1 MVNRGEI
8 PRGTAACIAACTGG
22 DTSVSLPWP
31 RGLIK
36 FEACR
41 WGPEG
46 GVEAPSGGPRN
57 ESERG
62 RFIGG
67 GRRGEDRRGHGR

>member
-1 MVNRGEI
+1 M
-8 PRGTAACIAACTGG
+8 
-22 DTSVSLPWP
+22 SLPWP

-67 GRRGEDRRGHGR
+67 GRREGGSPRTRPLE

>member
-1 MVNRGEI
+1 M
-8 PRGTAACIAACTGG
+8 
-22 DTSVSLPWP
+22 SLPWP